1 MTRILRPFCLLALA
15 AALLLPAVS
24 RAAEF
29 TPAQRAAIVD
39 IVRNALK
46 NDPSILRDAVA
57 ALQADEAKQQAA
69 DQHAM
74 IAAHR
79 DALVT
84 PQDPVAG
91 NPHGDV
97 TIVEFYDT
105 RCPYCRRLDP
115 EMNKFLAQDHDVK
128 LVYKD
133 LPILGPASVLGA
145 KAVLAA
151 QQQGAYE
158 KMREAVMHLPPQL
171 TLPMLQETAQ
181 KLGLDWTR
189 MQRDMNDAAIQKRI
203 DENLKLARVL
213 GIQGTPALIIGDQ
226 LIPGAVSM
234 SDLKDMVA
242 KARKAG

>member
-15 AALLLPAVS
+15 AALLLPGVS

-29 TPAQRAAIVD
+29 TPAQRAEIIS

-46 NDPSILRDAVA
+46 KDPSILRDAVA
-57 ALQADEAKQQAA
+57 ALQADDAKQQAA
-69 DQHAM
+69 DQRAM
-74 IAAHR
+74 IAAHH
-79 DALVT
+79 DALVS

-115 EMNKFLAQDHDVK
+115 EMNKFLAQDHNVK

-133 LPILGPASVLGA
+133 LPILGAASVLGA

-151 QQQGAYE
+151 QNQGAYE
-158 KMREAVMHLPPQL
+158 KMREAVMHLPAQT
-171 TLPMLQETAQ
+171 TLPMLKDAAQ

-189 MQRDMNDAAIQKRI
+189 MQRDMKSAAIQQRI
-203 DENLKLARVL
+203 DENLRLARAL

-226 LIPGAVSM
+226 LVPGAGSL
-234 SDLKDMVA
+234 SELHDLVT